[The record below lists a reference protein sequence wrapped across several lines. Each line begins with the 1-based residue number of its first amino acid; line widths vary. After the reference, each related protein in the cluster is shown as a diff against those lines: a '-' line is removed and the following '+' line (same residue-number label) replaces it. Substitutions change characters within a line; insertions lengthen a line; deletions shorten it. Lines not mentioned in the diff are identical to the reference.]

1 MVVEISDGGI
11 DYCNPDALSAKY
23 RGEFEEFADPREAVE
38 TAITIAQQWQAD
50 APDKT
55 ILIDH
60 GGTGGM
66 TMPFDGME
74 LGEETYTALREWA
87 NSQYE
92 ELEKCCRCGDILG
105 KERWTHPELCEEEK
119 FCSENCCDNAYWDM
133 MKELEEEEEE
143 EDEDEEVEDDE

>member
-1 MVVEISDGGI
+1 MKTVTRQSQWGTGNMVVEISDGGI

-50 APDKT
+50 APDK
-55 ILIDH
+55 
-60 GGTGGM
+60 
-66 TMPFDGME
+66 
-74 LGEETYTALREWA
+74 TYTALREWA